1 MNRTV
6 TPLGTPRRATRAL
19 QTIAA
24 AAALMC
30 ALPAMAGPITFESVQ
45 PNALVNGESVSEG
58 GYNMLVLGSPIADEL
73 SLTGPF
79 AAIANSNDPD
89 TCFSIGCP
97 AGASGNFLAVINDG
111 GVKFTRSGHQFQ
123 VGGLSLAF
131 LPPVSVPD
139 GNYGLLQF
147 SGIRADGTVVSSTSE
162 FPGQNAGGSF
172 TFGSALIDQKFRNEV
187 LTSLTVNACLFDG
200 NGGCFN
206 SLANPANG
214 QAQFALDDIS
224 FNAVP
229 EPGSFLLVGLGIG
242 AITLTR
248 RRKAGSTTPSTPVTL

>member
-19 QTIAA
+19 HTIAA
-24 AAALMC
+24 AAALIC
-30 ALPAMAGPITFESVQ
+30 ALPAMASPITFESLQ
-45 PNALVNGESVSEG
+45 PNALVNGESISSN
-58 GYNMLVLGSPIADEL
+58 GYNMLILGSPIAVDL
-73 SLTGPF
+73 GLTGPF
-79 AAIANSNDPD
+79 GTVVNSNDVD
-89 TCFSIGCP
+89 SCFAIGCP
-97 AGASGNFLAVINDG
+97 TGASGNFLAVINDG

-123 VGGLSLAF
+123 LGGLSLAF

-139 GNYGLLQF
+139 GDYGLLQF
-147 SGIRADGTVVSSTSE
+147 SGVRADGTVVSSTSA
-162 FPGQNAGGSF
+162 FPGQAANGSF
-172 TFGSALIDQKFRNEV
+172 SFGSALIDQKFRNEV

-200 NGGCFN
+200 SGACYN
-206 SLANPANG
+206 SLANPAMG

-242 AITLTR
+242 AIGLTR
-248 RRKAGSTTPSTPVTL
+248 RRSKASPSTPATI

>member
-19 QTIAA
+19 HTIAA
-24 AAALMC
+24 VAALFC
-30 ALPAMAGPITFESVQ
+30 ALPAMANPITFESLQ
-45 PNALVNGESVSEG
+45 PNALVNGESLSEG
-58 GYNMLVLGSPIADEL
+58 GYGMLILGSPIATDL
-73 SLTGPF
+73 GLTGPF
-79 AAIANSNDPD
+79 GTVVNSNDPE
-89 TCFSIGCP
+89 TCFAIGCP
-97 AGASGNFLAVINDG
+97 TGASGNFLAITNDG

-123 VGGLSLAF
+123 LGSLNLAF
-131 LPPVSVPD
+131 LPPVDVAD
-139 GNYGLLQF
+139 GEYGLLQF
-147 SGIRADGTVVSSTSE
+147 SGIRGDGTVVSSTSA
-162 FPGQNAGGSF
+162 FPGQAANGSF

-200 NGGCFN
+200 NGGCYN
-206 SLANPANG
+206 SLANPAMG

-242 AITLTR
+242 AIGLTR
-248 RRKAGSTTPSTPVTL
+248 RRSKAAPSTATI